1 MADIRATFVSQKIS
15 KIRWKNIVKN
25 SLEGP
30 DTFVTGSW
38 DDEENKVC
46 LWKVNREKKFDE
58 GDGRGT
64 EGDVDNDPIPI
75 CEASHIGDV
84 TGLEFISE
92 DHIVSSSSSG
102 TVTLYKHHTSSQ
114 TLGNSHQW
122 ERLHHHCNKPC
133 PCTCLAVREDCI
145 ITAGEDGRIN
155 VLNIAQK
162 DPNRTIGKADS
173 CTVNGVIFLKQFE
186 FLTVNSTG
194 QLKIYDLR
202 SKSDDPAQTLS
213 VTGDLTPLQ
222 CVDKHPSQSHI
233 VATGGDD
240 GTLGIWDLRH
250 DKFPVS
256 LMEAHSSTVWELKFH
271 KTSPDHLFTCSDDG
285 SLWHWDS
292 TQINSFS
299 MAAINHYSGTG
310 AGSGGGSLPSQ
321 TTVNPWLETEIAK
334 NKMEITSLLSDKSLP
349 INSLDITGHALL
361 CGNDGE
367 TIFTLN
373 LPALR

>member
-133 PCTCLAVREDCI
+133 HNYNFRHLAIPINGRDFI
-145 ITAGEDGRIN
+145 ITI
-155 VLNIAQK
+155 
-162 DPNRTIGKADS
+162 
-173 CTVNGVIFLKQFE
+173 C
-186 FLTVNSTG
+186 
-194 QLKIYDLR
+194 
-202 SKSDDPAQTLS
+202 
-213 VTGDLTPLQ
+213 
-222 CVDKHPSQSHI
+222 
-233 VATGGDD
+233 
-240 GTLGIWDLRH
+240 
-250 DKFPVS
+250 
-256 LMEAHSSTVWELKFH
+256 
-271 KTSPDHLFTCSDDG
+271 
-285 SLWHWDS
+285 
-292 TQINSFS
+292 
-299 MAAINHYSGTG
+299 
-310 AGSGGGSLPSQ
+310 
-321 TTVNPWLETEIAK
+321 
-334 NKMEITSLLSDKSLP
+334 
-349 INSLDITGHALL
+349 
-361 CGNDGE
+361 
-367 TIFTLN
+367 
-373 LPALR
+373 LPARKSSVNFSRITIP